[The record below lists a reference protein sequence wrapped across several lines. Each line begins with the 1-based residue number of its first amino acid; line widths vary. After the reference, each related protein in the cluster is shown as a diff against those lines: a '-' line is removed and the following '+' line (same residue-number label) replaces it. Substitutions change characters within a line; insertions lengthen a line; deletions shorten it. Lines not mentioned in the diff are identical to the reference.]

1 MPIIQIKVENKIAT
15 AISGIVVCG
24 NSDYIAKF
32 DFDAEWQAAAAK
44 TARFIYGDNKFYDVA
59 FSGDECPMPIFNNT
73 KYIAVGVY
81 AGDLKTTTPAM
92 FDAKKSVLCG
102 APVHVD
108 PPEDVYNQILQLI
121 EEGAIKGEK
130 GDKGDRGERGER
142 GEKGEDGHVSDDQI
156 DEIANIVEQR
166 VNVPTK
172 TSQLQNDSGFI
183 DDSALQGY
191 AKTED
196 LAAVATSG
204 SYNDLANKP
213 TIPSIEGLATEDWVE
228 GKGYLT
234 EVPQGYATDAEVTA
248 AIAAA
253 IGNAIGGNY

>member
-1 MPIIQIKVENKIAT
+1 MPIIQIKVGNKIAT

-172 TSQLQNDSGFI
+172 TSDLTNDSGFVT
-183 DDSALQGY
+183 DEELVAQGF
-191 AKTED
+191 AK
-196 LAAVATSG
+196 LAELATVATSG
-204 SYNDLANKP
+204 KYTDLTDRP
-213 TIPSIEGLATEDWVE
+213 IIPSIEGLASTTYVDTAISTALGDIES
-228 GKGYLT
+228 LL
-234 EVPQGYATDAEVTA
+234 QGV
-248 AIAAA
+248 
-253 IGNAIGGNY
+253 